1 MENRA
6 IPFGS
11 LNRCPLFW
19 PKVHRFGHLSLEG
32 GTRKLTRVRNPSQIV
47 TPLALRAWIQ
57 RFGQITP
64 PARNPYCGPHPVFSG
79 VPQGLA
85 AA

>member
-1 MENRA
+1 MENGA

-32 GTRKLTRVRNPSQIV
+32 GTRNRTRVRNPSQIV
-47 TPLALRAWIQ
+47 TPLWPLDTRS
-57 RFGQITP
+57 P
-64 PARNPYCGPHPVFSG
+64 PLQELPTTTDR
-79 VPQGLA
+79 L
-85 AA
+85 